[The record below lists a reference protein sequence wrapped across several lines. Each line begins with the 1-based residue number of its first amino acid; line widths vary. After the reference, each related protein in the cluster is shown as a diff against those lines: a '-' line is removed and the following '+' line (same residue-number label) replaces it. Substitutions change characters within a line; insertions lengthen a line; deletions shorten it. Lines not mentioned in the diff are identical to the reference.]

1 MPADDAVAALRG
13 ASLRVTKQRV
23 AVLAALELHPH
34 ADVEQL
40 GRVVREE
47 LGSVS
52 TQALYDV
59 LTALAQARLVRR
71 LETGQRARFEL
82 RRHDHDHLVC
92 RGCGAVAD
100 VERAGDPAP
109 PTYPRTHGFRVD
121 ESEVLHWGLCPEC
134 RSGVHRSEKFT

>member
-34 ADVEQL
+34 ADVDQV
-40 GRVVREE
+40 GRIVREE

-59 LTALAQARLVRR
+59 LTALARARLVRR

-82 RRHDHDHLVC
+82 RRHD
-92 RGCGAVAD
+92 
-100 VERAGDPAP
+100 
-109 PTYPRTHGFRVD
+109 
-121 ESEVLHWGLCPEC
+121 
-134 RSGVHRSEKFT
+134 

>member
-1 MPADDAVAALRG
+1 MPAEDAVAALRG
-13 ASLRVTKQRV
+13 VSLRVTKQRV
-23 AVLAALELHPH
+23 AVLTALEHHPH
-34 ADVEQL
+34 ADVDQL
-40 GRVVREE
+40 GRIVRDE

-82 RRHDHDHLVC
+82 RRHEHDHVVC

-109 PTYPRTHGFRVD
+109 GSSTWTHGFRVD
-121 ESEVLHWGLCPEC
+121 ESEVLHWGLCPRC
-134 RSGVHRSEKFT
+134 RPGVQIH